1 MVPGDREDG
10 PDPPP
15 LEDNGGG
22 GGGAME
28 PPLFADIPLLLPRF
42 MFICSGNRMLS

>member
-28 PPLFADIPLLLPRF
+28 PPLFADRF